1 MTARNDL
8 SLLDDRKSWSLKAT
22 IDPNVFCDCPK
33 KDHPSIYIGQSM
45 PIFSPMTEKT
55 KLYLIEDKG
64 EVIFRYSIRKSES
77 ENSAEWIPMEKK
89 YFDHLQSGGTL
100 LIDDMVLEVD
110 KA

>member
-1 MTARNDL
+1 MRARNDL
-8 SLLDDRKSWSLKAT
+8 SLPDDRKSWSLKAT

-33 KDHPSIYIGQSM
+33 TSEGQSM

-77 ENSAEWIPMEKK
+77 ENSAEWIPLEKK

-110 KA
+110 KT